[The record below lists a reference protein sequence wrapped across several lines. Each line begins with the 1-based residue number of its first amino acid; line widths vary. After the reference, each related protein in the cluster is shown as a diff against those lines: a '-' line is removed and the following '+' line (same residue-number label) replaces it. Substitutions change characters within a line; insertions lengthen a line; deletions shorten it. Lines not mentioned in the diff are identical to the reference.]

1 MSDGELT
8 ISFEGSLPADAAA
21 FAQNLEAELRETD
34 SSVTVSITKE
44 RPDTQDFGSTLV
56 LLFGTSTA
64 LALAKAV
71 TAFLHRNSGA
81 SITITKAGTVVAKN
95 LDSRDAAK
103 IAEVF
108 AGHVR

>member
-1 MSDGELT
+1 MSDRELT
-8 ISFEGSLPADAAA
+8 ISFESSLAADAAT
-21 FAQNLEAELRETD
+21 FAQDLEAELRETD
-34 SSVTVSITKE
+34 SSVTVTMTKD

-56 LLFGTSTA
+56 LLFGTSSA
-64 LALAKAV
+64 VALAKAV

-108 AGHVR
+108 AAKVR